1 MSDSALIKR
10 IEKLETEVKKLL
22 LISRIEHS
30 KDEKALSKFKKSDL
44 EIFSKHYE
52 IKPASDK
59 NVLVK
64 EIWDF
69 LCESDSEASDDESE
83 SDSE

>member
-1 MSDSALIKR
+1 MSDSALLKR
-10 IEKLETEVKKLL
+10 IEKLESEVKKLN
-22 LISRIEHS
+22 LISRIEHA

-44 EIFSKHYE
+44 EVFSKHFE
-52 IKPASDK
+52 IKQSSEK
-59 NVLVK
+59 KILVR

-83 SDSE
+83 SDSD